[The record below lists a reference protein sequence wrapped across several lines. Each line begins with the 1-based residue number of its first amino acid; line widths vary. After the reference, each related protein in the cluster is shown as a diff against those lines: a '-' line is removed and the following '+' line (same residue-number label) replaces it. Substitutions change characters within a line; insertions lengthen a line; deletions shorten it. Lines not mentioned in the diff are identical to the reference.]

1 MYELLKTTSFP
12 IFQLATPIPGS
23 QPLAVTVMNLLKE
36 LLVDFRCF
44 VYTTDQPSPVQAFLV
59 QIRKLSDSELFLN
72 FKFIFNDKIS
82 ANIGFSI
89 IGNNDEYYRIY
100 YDTKD
105 ATLSEGVDP
114 NTVLP
119 VFEGYIT
126 VSRAETFLT
135 KIPPFS
141 YAGLQIPVEP
151 ACFSLVMKHRVDQIQ
166 CQYAKPLYLQSTQ
179 TPDSNYTALSTAL
192 TGHLKFKPGMNCA
205 VTLQPTTNSIL
216 ISAQKNANDSPE
228 EICGVWADPVS
239 PTDALCSEGIYAISG
254 VAPDSAGNVNI
265 KAELPLISSIISS
278 ATVQQT
284 PFNNLASSYPY
295 VNNFIYVGLPETADN
310 GSVFNCI

>member
-12 IFQLATPIPGS
+12 VFQPPATLPGA
-23 QPLAVTVMNLLKE
+23 QPLAANVMNLLKG

-44 VYTTDQPSPVQAFLV
+44 VYTSDQPTPIQAFLV
-59 QIRKLSDSELFLN
+59 QIRKLSSSELFLN
-72 FKFIFNDKIS
+72 FKLIFNDKIS
-82 ANIGFSI
+82 ANIQFSI
-89 IGNNDEYYRIY
+89 ISNNDEYYRIY
-100 YDTKD
+100 YDTAD
-105 ATLSEGVDP
+105 AVLSEGVDP

-119 VFEGYIT
+119 TFEGYIT
-126 VSRAETFLT
+126 VSKAETFLT
-135 KIPPFS
+135 QIPTLS
-141 YAGLQIPVEP
+141 YAGLQIPIEP
-151 ACFSLVMKHRVDQIQ
+151 ACFSVVTQHRVDQIQ

-179 TPDSNYTALSTAL
+179 TPESNYTDFSTPL

-205 VTLQPTTNSIL
+205 ITLQPTTNSIL
-216 ISAQKNANDSPE
+216 ISAQRNANDSPE
-228 EICGVWADPVS
+228 EICGVWADPIS

-254 VAPDSAGNVNI
+254 VAPDSSGNVNI
-265 KAELPLISSIISS
+265 KAELPLVSSIISS

-284 PFNNLASSYPY
+284 PFSTLAASYPY